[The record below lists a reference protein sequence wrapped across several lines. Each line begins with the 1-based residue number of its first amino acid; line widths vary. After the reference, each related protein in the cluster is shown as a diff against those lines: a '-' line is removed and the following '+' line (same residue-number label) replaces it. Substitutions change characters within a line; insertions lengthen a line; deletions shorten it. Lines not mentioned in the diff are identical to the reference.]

1 MGFFSKSKEEIVREE
16 TEAREEKLL
25 KRLILFPGS
34 VEEYANF
41 RGYDVEVVD
50 TERPDKGVFLPY
62 TDREI
67 HRELVASLIEQKGI
81 EALVN
86 VSFRPWGNQ
95 YCTASDLYG
104 LPVRR
109 KK

>member
-1 MGFFSKSKEEIVREE
+1 MGLFSRRKSLEQIDQEVILASL
-16 TEAREEKLL
+16 T
-25 KRLILFPGS
+25 LFPGS

-41 RGYDVEVVD
+41 RGYDVEVVG
-50 TERPDKGVFLPY
+50 TGRQDKGVFFGGVSGLVP
-62 TDREI
+62 DRELI
-67 HRELVASLIEQKGI
+67 IGLVNRERV

-86 VSFRPWGNQ
+86 VCPLLAAGTS
-95 YCTASDLYG
+95 YYG